1 MRRRPCRVPNRH
13 LAGEETEVARLTREL
28 DEALEQQTATGDVLK
43 VISRPSFDLQAVLDT
58 LVKLAARL
66 CEADLVAIHR
76 PRDGAMQFAAN
87 FGLSQEWEE
96 IIKRTPIVP
105 GRGTATGRVLLTG
118 KAVQI
123 ADVEAD
129 PEYTFTEGQR
139 AGGFRT
145 VLAVPLEM
153 NPRAARRFVA
163 YYRVS
168 TDRQGQSGLGLEA
181 QRKAVADYL
190 NGGAW
195 ELVSEFTEIESGKK
209 SDRPELTL
217 AIEACRKHKARL
229 VIAKLDRLSRNLA
242 FIATLMELGVEF
254 VAADMPFANK
264 LTIHILAAVAEHE
277 REAISE
283 RTKAAL
289 AAAKA
294 RGTRLGNPNPAYA
307 LNRMRA
313 ARKAQ
318 VERYAANIL
327 PIIREVQAG
336 GHMSCNAIAAQLNAR
351 KVSTARGGRWTHVQ
365 VGQILK
371 RVPVA
376 GR

>member
-1 MRRRPCRVPNRH
+1 
-13 LAGEETEVARLTREL
+13 
-28 DEALEQQTATGDVLK
+28 
-43 VISRPSFDLQAVLDT
+43 
-58 LVKLAARL
+58 
-66 CEADLVAIHR
+66 
-76 PRDGAMQFAAN
+76 
-87 FGLSQEWEE
+87 
-96 IIKRTPIVP
+96 
-105 GRGTATGRVLLTG
+105 
-118 KAVQI
+118 
-123 ADVEAD
+123 
-129 PEYTFTEGQR
+129 
-139 AGGFRT
+139 
-145 VLAVPLEM
+145 M

-181 QRKAVADYL
+181 QRKAIADYL

-229 VIAKLDRLSRNLA
+229 VIAKLDRLARNLA
-242 FIATLMELGVEF
+242 FIATLMESGVEF

-318 VERYAANIL
+318 VESYAANIL

-336 GHMSCNAIAAQLNAR
+336 GHVSCNAIAAQLNAR

-371 RVPVA
+371 RGPASV
-376 GR
+376 